1 MECNIYHAA
10 FLDLSEQQF
19 TLLSDDAKVKY
30 MMILNE
36 VFEDRNKFYIVLEL
50 LEGITLQKEIQQRK
64 KNK

>member
-36 VFEDRNKFYIVLEL
+36 VFEDRKIDWGRIILVRKELLHLINIKFYSS
-50 LEGITLQKEIQQRK
+50 
-64 KNK
+64 